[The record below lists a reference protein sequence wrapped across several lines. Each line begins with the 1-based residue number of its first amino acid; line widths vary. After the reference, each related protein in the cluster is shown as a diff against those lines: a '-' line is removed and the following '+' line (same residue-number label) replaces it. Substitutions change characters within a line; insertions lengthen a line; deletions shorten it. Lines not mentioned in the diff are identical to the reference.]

1 MRNSFEKFFLTELVS
16 NTTRKESLN
25 GNYVDSSVT
34 TTSSTHKLKLKVS
47 FHVVL

>member
-1 MRNSFEKFFLTELVS
+1 MRNSFEKFLLTQLVS

-25 GNYVDSSVT
+25 GNCVEPSLT
-34 TTSSTHKLKLKVS
+34 TTFSTRKLKLKLS